1 MHEKDDLGR
10 GSDASAGCGAG
21 GEWLPVDRTTS
32 KECRSY
38 FQQSYIDQARA
49 LPLKGMGDDYCGCVK
64 DALARNPE
72 AADVTRMCSLI
83 VNSRFQTA
91 SQAVKTPDN

>member
-1 MHEKDDLGR
+1 MKKMIWGVVLML
-10 GSDASAGCGAG
+10 
-21 GEWLPVDRTTS
+21 LPAAVLAESGFRWTDTTS

-49 LPLKGMGDDYCGCVK
+49 LPPKGMGDDYCGCVK

>member
-1 MHEKDDLGR
+1 MKEMIWGVSLVL
-10 GSDASAGCGAG
+10 
-21 GEWLPVDRTTS
+21 LPAAAVAQNSFRWTETTS

-38 FQQSYIDQARA
+38 FQESYIDQARA
-49 LPLKGMGDDYCGCVK
+49 LPPKGMGDDYCGCVK

-72 AADVTRMCSLI
+72 ATDVTRMCSLV

-91 SQAVKTPDN
+91 SQAVNSPDTD

>member
-1 MHEKDDLGR
+1 MKEMIWGMSLVL
-10 GSDASAGCGAG
+10 
-21 GEWLPVDRTTS
+21 LPAAVLAQNDFRWTETTS

-49 LPLKGMGDDYCGCVK
+49 LPPKGMGDDYCSCVK
-64 DALARNPE
+64 DSLARNPE
-72 AADVTRMCSLI
+72 AADVTRTCSLI

-91 SQAVKTPDN
+91 SQAVNSPDN

>member
-1 MHEKDDLGR
+1 MKEMIWGMSLVL
-10 GSDASAGCGAG
+10 
-21 GEWLPVDRTTS
+21 LPAAVLAQNDFRWTETTS

-49 LPLKGMGDDYCGCVK
+49 LPPKGMGDHYCSCVK
-64 DALARNPE
+64 DSLARNPE
-72 AADVTRMCSLI
+72 AADVTRTCSLI

-91 SQAVKTPDN
+91 SQPVNTSGN

>member
-1 MHEKDDLGR
+1 MKKII
-10 GSDASAGCGAG
+10 CGVALML
-21 GEWLPVDRTTS
+21 LPVAGQGETRFQWTETTS
-32 KECRSY
+32 KECTIY
-38 FQQSYIDQARA
+38 FQESYIDQARA
-49 LPLKGMGDDYCGCVK
+49 LPPKGMGDDYCGCVK